1 MKVPMIVVL
10 LLIALIS
17 FGGYS
22 QWKKINDKYNETLT
36 IVDEKE
42 QALIVTRESLND
54 YINKNEDLK
63 KEVKK
68 FKKIS
73 SITKSST
80 KTVIDTIKVA
90 FLDTVRVDSNGYFT
104 KDIKIDS
111 TYYKMDFRIDNVSF
125 NLNHLEIPNDQTIII
140 GDKKIKNIMGIS
152 KGTEYTIDITNSN
165 PYVQTLNMQ
174 NFTIKDEKKWYQTKT
189 FHTVGG
195 VVIGGYIMYK
205 IQD

>member
-1 MKVPMIVVL
+1 MIVVL
-10 LLIALIS
+10 FLIALIS

-42 QALIVTRESLND
+42 QALIVTKESLD
-54 YINKNEDLK
+54 EYINKNEDLK

-73 SITKSST
+73 SITKSNT

-90 FLDTVRVDSNGYFT
+90 FLDTIRVDSNGYFT

-111 TYYKMDFRIDNVSF
+111 TYYQMDFRVDNSSF
-125 NLNHLEIPNDQTIII
+125 HLNHLEIPNEQTIII

-152 KGTEYTIDITNSN
+152 KGTEYTIDVTNSN

-174 NFTIKDEKKWYQTKT
+174 NFTIKDEKKWYETKT
-189 FHTVGG
+189 FHTMGG
-195 VVIGGYIMYK
+195 MVVGGYIVYK
-205 IQD
+205 LQD